1 MIPPSTRLRRAI
13 LLNDV
18 LLVHRILKNHPLL
31 LYNTD
36 YTDKSNTS
44 LHLAAE
50 AGFTEIVHLLLTL
63 GHDAT
68 EVSRTTE
75 HNTPLM
81 LAAKHGRVDTGVLL
95 ITQCKT
101 PSVHLRNAAGLD
113 ALALAA
119 TCPNSVA
126 LIPVLLNHGARV
138 DGVDLDGN
146 TALHHASASGSLKAS
161 RILLGA
167 GANPQAMNYSDWT
180 PLAYSQTVAAEVYF
194 KNLIQEDL
202 VQKRSVQNEEDQ
214 MIGDALKRHWSPVD
228 RRRPGTPGGTTPRH
242 EWGSPPLLSHVRTKS
257 GDGRTRAE
265 SG

>member
-1 MIPPSTRLRRAI
+1 M
-13 LLNDV
+13 
-18 LLVHRILKNHPLL
+18 
-31 LYNTD
+31 
-36 YTDKSNTS
+36 
-44 LHLAAE
+44 
-50 AGFTEIVHLLLTL
+50 
-63 GHDAT
+63 
-68 EVSRTTE
+68 
-75 HNTPLM
+75 
-81 LAAKHGRVDTGVLL
+81 
-95 ITQCKT
+95 
-101 PSVHLRNAAGLD
+101 
-113 ALALAA
+113 
-119 TCPNSVA
+119 
-126 LIPVLLNHGARV
+126 

-202 VQKRSVQNEEDQ
+202 VQKRSVQTRIVPRGSEELLRRGLKAGGGGGVRIVQQQQEEEGVGGDAGDEGENEEDQ